1 VAPNFPFMGKVT
13 MKTLWLTTLALATCF
28 LHGTAEG
35 AVTKDR
41 AITKVVKMLEAM
53 LEKSKADGDADR
65 KTYAKFLC
73 YCNTNK
79 EEKTSEI
86 ESLSKD
92 IEALETKIE
101 ELKASTGVLS
111 KEVAK
116 LDADM
121 ADNELS
127 QKKATKLRMKEEE
140 AFLALEEDLTEAIGQ
155 MGKAIETL
163 AEVGA
168 DQTLANAAA
177 DHKQFMAGK
186 KGLLALHSRV
196 KEALTAAASF
206 LQGDHHK
213 EVFKSFLQAPF
224 TGTYTAQSG
233 EVVGI
238 LKDMRDTFKA
248 NLASATIL
256 EAKQSKAYVAFMA
269 SQKEAFQKMK
279 EMFELKQKKLGEN
292 DSGLAAKKE
301 KLAEAQKQKGVCED
315 FLSEMVPL
323 CDAKTAEYNERNM
336 LRASEDAAISEALA
350 ILNKDSSFNAFGKV
364 EATSKEVEFVQM
376 AAITVHSPAGGAV
389 RSSALHLL
397 QAAGPSLRLA
407 KVMSLL
413 EGENPFA
420 VVLKEIEKML
430 DVIGEE
436 GKLDKEKL
444 DWCNSERKETKAKIE
459 KKEGE
464 ILELE
469 AKIDELTS
477 EIEKPETGLL
487 AMIDTAETEL
497 EQNVEDQK
505 SETELRTEDNLVY
518 QATIADLVDAEGL
531 LSAAIKVLTKYY
543 DSLEKYDQEEAE
555 EVKKLPGEDEA
566 RPETW
571 EDEKGYK
578 GQSGKGTK
586 VIETLQFILE
596 NTEKEE
602 KSAHADEMNAQHEFE
617 DSMTKL
623 KDEEKELGESLVKLK
638 TQLAEK
644 TAELLESKK
653 TLKETIAVKEAAE
666 AYLLEI
672 KPGCDFITE
681 NFDKREEHREA
692 ETKALK
698 KAADLLKGTPAYK
711 AAESEAELESLG
723 SCKDICVD
731 EGRGHAKCKACLA
744 DVTVPGYCAGHPDT
758 DGC

>member
-1 VAPNFPFMGKVT
+1 
-13 MKTLWLTTLALATCF
+13 MKTVWLTTLALATCF
-28 LHGTAEG
+28 LHGTAED
-35 AVTKDR
+35 AVSKDR

-53 LEKSKADGDADR
+53 LEKSRADGDADR
-65 KTYAKFLC
+65 KTFAKFLC

-79 EEKTSEI
+79 AEKTSEI

-92 IEALETKIE
+92 IDALETKIE

-116 LDADM
+116 LDADI
-121 ADNELS
+121 ADNEAA
-127 QKKATKLRMKEEE
+127 QMKATEQRMKEEE
-140 AFLALEEDLTEAIGQ
+140 AFNALKDDLTNAIEQ

-177 DHKQFMAGK
+177 DHKQFMAADKK

-196 KEALTAAASF
+196 REALTAASAF
-206 LQGDHHK
+206 LQGGHNK
-213 EVFKSFLQAPF
+213 VLESFLQAPF

-256 EAKQSKAYVAFMA
+256 EAKQSKAYIEFMA
-269 SQKEAFQKMK
+269 SQKEALEKMK
-279 EMFELKQKKLGEN
+279 EMFELKQKQLGEN
-292 DSGLAAKKE
+292 DGELAAKKE
-301 KLAEAQKQKGVCED
+301 KLEEAVKQKGVCED
-315 FLSEMVPL
+315 FLSELAPL
-323 CDAKTAEYNERNM
+323 CDAKTAEYNERNL
-336 LRASEDAAISEALA
+336 LRANEDAAISEALA
-350 ILNKDSSFNAFGKV
+350 ILNKDSSFNTFGKV
-364 EATSKEVEFVQM
+364 KATSEEVEFVQT
-376 AAITVHSPAGGAV
+376 AAITVHSPAKGAA
-389 RSSALHLL
+389 RSLALHLL
-397 QAAGPSLRLA
+397 QAAGASPRLA

-413 EGENPFA
+413 EAENPFA

-430 DVIGEE
+430 EIITDEAKI
-436 GKLDKEKL
+436 DKEKL
-444 DWCNSERKETKAKIE
+444 DWCKDERTETNAKIE

-469 AKIDELTS
+469 SKIDELTS

-497 EQNVEDQK
+497 EQNIEDQK
-505 SETELRTEDNLVY
+505 SETKLRTEDNLVY
-518 QATIADLVDAEGL
+518 QATIADLTDATGL
-531 LSAAIKVLTKYY
+531 LTAAIKVLTKYY
-543 DSLEKYDQEEAE
+543 DSLEKYDKEEAE
-555 EVKKLPGEDEA
+555 EVKVLPGEDEA

-602 KSAHADEMNAQHEFE
+602 KAAHEDEMKAQHEFE
-617 DSMTKL
+617 DSMTEL
-623 KDEEKELGESLVKLK
+623 KDQEKELGESLVKLK
-638 TQLAEK
+638 KQLAEK
-644 TAELLESKK
+644 RAELLESKK
-653 TLKETIAVKEAAE
+653 SLKETIAVKEAAE

-681 NFDKREEHREA
+681 NYDKRETHREA
-692 ETKALK
+692 ESKALK
-698 KAADLLKGTPAYK
+698 KAAELLKGTPAYK

-723 SCKDICVD
+723 SCKEICVE
-731 EGRGHAKCKACLA
+731 EGRATAKCKACLA